1 MKVRKYFLIFMV
13 LLIFG
18 IMGPNARSFEQP
30 VRESEITVIDVAD
43 VDGTTEIRIESS
55 TSFNY
60 TMHKPS
66 DPFQIV
72 VELQD
77 TGLGE
82 FNEKIVF
89 DRDGVSE
96 ITPLPDESAPDIA
109 KLRITLTVPVEVEP
123 VYNEN
128 LLILAFDNP
137 EFEETAAVDSTL
149 SPEEDTEEPAEE
161 EYYGEEEAE
170 VAEITEIAET
180 EREFLTKKYVG
191 EKISI
196 DFQDAEL
203 THVFRLI
210 ADISGYNIVVS
221 PDVKGRFSMRL
232 TDVPW
237 DQALDVILRNY
248 NLSKSLE
255 GNIIRVAP
263 TAVLSK
269 EEDEIARAKESQE
282 KAGDLVTKV
291 YSINYASVSSVKKAI
306 SDAKILTKRGFISVD
321 ERTSSVII
329 KDVDKKHMEYNNLI
343 KALDAPTPQVS
354 IDAKIVEVTTEFQNE
369 LGIQWGILWEPNE
382 ENISVGANQIPGGT
396 GRTFNWANSVKSPVT
411 NTPLMVNMPAVGV
424 APGKGGAI
432 GLGFLSDSQ
441 SFALDIQL
449 SAMESSGKGKV
460 ISNPRITTSDN
471 QEAKIMQGKKI
482 PYQTVSDSGTKTEF
496 MDALLELTVIP
507 HITPEGTIVMNLEA
521 KKNEA
526 DFAGPQVLGVPTI
539 DIKEIKTQVLIK
551 DNDTLVIGG
560 IFKTNTAKNI
570 DKVPF
575 FADIPFLGSLFRHKK
590 DVDNTD
596 ELLIFI
602 TPRIVKQMK

>member
-1 MKVRKYFLIFMV
+1 MKARKYFLLFMV

-18 IMGPNARSFEQP
+18 IMGLDARSEEQP
-30 VRESEITVIDVAD
+30 AAESEITLIDVAS
-43 VDGTTEIRIESS
+43 VDGTTEIRIESKAP
-55 TSFNY
+55 FNY
-60 TMHKPS
+60 TMHKAS
-66 DPFQIV
+66 DPFQV
-72 VELQD
+72 EVELQD
-77 TGLGE
+77 TALGE
-82 FNEKIVF
+82 FNDKIVF
-89 DRDGVSE
+89 DRDGVLE
-96 ITPLPDESAPDIA
+96 ITPLTDESSPDIA

-123 VYNEN
+123 VYDEN

-137 EFEETAAVDSTL
+137 EFEETAAAESTL
-149 SPEEDTEEPAEE
+149 SSEEDTGEPEE
-161 EYYGEEEAE
+161 EYYE
-170 VAEITEIAET
+170 VEDIKEIAET
-180 EREFLTKKYVG
+180 ESEFLTKKYVG

-203 THVFRLI
+203 IHVFRLI

-221 PDVKGRFSMRL
+221 PDVKGKFSMRL

-263 TAVLSK
+263 TSVLSK
-269 EEDEIARAKESQE
+269 EEEEIAKAKESQE

-291 YSINYASVSSVKKAI
+291 YAINYADVGSVKAAI
-306 SDAKILTKRGFISVD
+306 DDAKILTKRGFISTD
-321 ERTSSVII
+321 SRTSSVII

-343 KALDAPTPQVS
+343 KALDVPTPQVS

-369 LGIQWGILWEPNE
+369 LGIQWGMLWAPND
-382 ENISVGANQIPGGT
+382 ENIEIRGPSIPGGL
-396 GRTFNWANSVKSPVT
+396 GSSALSPFI
-411 NTPLMVNMPAVGV
+411 VNMPAVGV

-432 GLGFLSDSQ
+432 GLGYISDSG
-441 SFALDIQL
+441 SMTLDIQL

-460 ISNPRITTSDN
+460 ISNPKITTSDN

-482 PYQTVSDSGTKTEF
+482 PYMTVSESGTKTEF
-496 MDALLELTVIP
+496 MDALLELTVTP

-539 DIKEIKTQVLIK
+539 DIKEISTQVLIK

-560 IFKTNTAKNI
+560 IFKTNTATNTDEVPGFAKI
-570 DKVPF
+570 PF
-575 FADIPFLGSLFRHKK
+575 FGSLFRHNR

-602 TPRIVKQMK
+602 TPRIVKQM

>member
-18 IMGPNARSFEQP
+18 IMGLNARSEEQP
-30 VRESEITVIDVAD
+30 VNESKITLIDVAN

-55 TSFNY
+55 ASFDY
-60 TMHKPS
+60 TMHTPS
-66 DPFQIV
+66 DPFQVV

-77 TGLGE
+77 TNLGE
-82 FNEKIVF
+82 FNEKILF

-96 ITPLPDESAPDIA
+96 ITPLTDESSPDIA
-109 KLRITLTVPVEVEP
+109 KLRITLTVPVDVEP

-137 EFEETAAVDSTL
+137 EFEETADVDSTL
-149 SPEEDTEEPAEE
+149 SPEEDIEEPAEE
-161 EYYGEEEAE
+161 EFYEEAE
-170 VAEITEIAET
+170 ADVGEITEIAET

-291 YSINYASVSSVKKAI
+291 YSINYASVANVKAAI
-306 SDAKILTKRGFISVD
+306 SDAKILTKRGFISID

-343 KALDAPTPQVS
+343 KALDMPTPQVS
-354 IDAKIVEVTTEFQNE
+354 IDAKIVEVTTSFQNE
-369 LGIQWGILWEPNE
+369 LGIQWGMLWEPND

-396 GRTFNWANSVKSPVT
+396 GRTFNFADSAISPVT
-411 NTPLMVNMPAVGV
+411 TTPLMVNMPAVGV

-432 GLGFLSDSQ
+432 GLGYLTDTQ

-460 ISNPRITTSDN
+460 ISNPKITTSDN

-496 MDALLELTVIP
+496 MDALLELIVTP

-521 KKNEA
+521 KKNKA

-551 DNDTLVIGG
+551 NNDTLVIGG
-560 IFKTNTAKNI
+560 IFSTDTSEFRDEVPGFAK
-570 DKVPF
+570 
-575 FADIPFLGSLFRHKK
+575 IPFLGSLFRHNIDK
-590 DVDNTD
+590 DDAE

-602 TPRIVKQMK
+602 TPRIVKKMQ